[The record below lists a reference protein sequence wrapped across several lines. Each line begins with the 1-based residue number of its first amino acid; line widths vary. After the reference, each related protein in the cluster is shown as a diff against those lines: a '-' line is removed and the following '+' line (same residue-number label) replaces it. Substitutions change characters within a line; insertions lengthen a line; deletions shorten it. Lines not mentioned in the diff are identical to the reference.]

1 MKNRKKRCVYARLRL
16 MSAFLCLLGVA
27 TYALSDGISTASES
41 KGTSLL
47 TAFTAGDGDAKT
59 DQLLSDPITIE
70 PATHFKGNIPFR
82 ITFDSNDFVGPM
94 ESYSWNFGDGEMAQ
108 GAVASHTFISAGT
121 YSVILTVK
129 EQSGHVREELIMV
142 SATSRQ

>member
-1 MKNRKKRCVYARLRL
+1 MKNRKKCSVYSRLRIV
-16 MSAFLCLLGVA
+16 SAFLCLLGVA

-41 KGTSLL
+41 RQTSLL
-47 TAFTAGDGDAKT
+47 SVFSAGEGDVIVDA
-59 DQLLSDPITIE
+59 LLSDPITIE
-70 PATHFKGNIPFR
+70 PATQFEGNVPFR

-129 EQSGHVREELIMV
+129 EKSGHVREELIVV